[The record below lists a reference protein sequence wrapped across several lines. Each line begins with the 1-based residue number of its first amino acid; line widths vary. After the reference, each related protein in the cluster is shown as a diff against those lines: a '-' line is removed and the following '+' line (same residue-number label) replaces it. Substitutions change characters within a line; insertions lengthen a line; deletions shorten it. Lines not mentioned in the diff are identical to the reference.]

1 MSNISNSV
9 SVGVNRWLTLFTLW
23 TYSIRP
29 YETVLVIGFV
39 GEVLVD
45 RREIQR
51 TPSRFSIARRTG
63 GRLYSNRSFERNPVA
78 KPELFDEK
86 KSFQTVFKSLQ
97 TNLNLRRT
105 APNFFLAI
113 FNNLPTSLNY
123 VLAIF
128 NNLPTSLN
136 YVLANSK
143 SFPASF
149 NSFRSIFNNFLAS
162 LNFFSMT
169 LNSKL
174 LRINY
179 NSSTINSIPRNINY
193 ILTIINSIPRNINYI
208 PSTINSIL
216 RNINC
221 LPSINNSILQFKNSP
236 PTSLKNKY
244 RSNDKAQITN
254 IKSMANVV
262 MSNSQF
268 RRPICHLV
276 IWISFVEDP

>member
-1 MSNISNSV
+1 M
-9 SVGVNRWLTLFTLW
+9 
-23 TYSIRP
+23 
-29 YETVLVIGFV
+29 
-39 GEVLVD
+39 
-45 RREIQR
+45 
-51 TPSRFSIARRTG
+51 PSRFSIARRTG
-63 GRLYSNRSFERNPVA
+63 GCLYSNRSFERNPVA
-78 KPELFDEK
+78 KPELCDEK

-105 APNFFLAI
+105 APNFF
-113 FNNLPTSLNY
+113 
-123 VLAIF
+123 LAIF